1 MNCDHS
7 IYENRPNRA
16 KRCTRATVDQK
27 PSPRPAA
34 TGTQVHKASQPPLGR
49 KLQLQQCIKACT
61 LYPLLRLTLWPP
73 AHACAVACEG
83 VKTPSSN
90 TRPPHSSRAPLC
102 LAARRTALGSTAMSV
117 PPHHHRHHHH
127 HRRRRLLCYDPALVP
142 EGGAAVYG
150 STKGLTKAW
159 NKDAAGHL
167 FHLFALKQAGLFG
180 EHSGSRQAAGRWV
193 AALAAA
199 AAGTGRRCMRAAAH
213 QHACCLFVSRSDTE
227 QTGLVVEAI
236 STILH
241 SLHDLPPAMA
251 AAPPAVD
258 PEEES
263 ATEDDASSTT
273 TSRINSTND
282 FGALEDENVA
292 G

>member
-1 MNCDHS
+1 
-7 IYENRPNRA
+7 
-16 KRCTRATVDQK
+16 
-27 PSPRPAA
+27 
-34 TGTQVHKASQPPLGR
+34 
-49 KLQLQQCIKACT
+49 
-61 LYPLLRLTLWPP
+61 
-73 AHACAVACEG
+73 
-83 VKTPSSN
+83 
-90 TRPPHSSRAPLC
+90 
-102 LAARRTALGSTAMSV
+102 MSV

-142 EGGAAVYG
+142 KGGATVYG

-180 EHSGSRQAAGRWV
+180 EHSGSSQAAGRWV

-199 AAGTGRRCMRAAAH
+199 AAGTGRGACRLPLTSMLIVYLSAAATLSSRVCLLKQSPCH
-213 QHACCLFVSRSDTE
+213 HA
-227 QTGLVVEAI
+227 
-236 STILH
+236 LH
-241 SLHDLPPAMA
+241 PLPSATLSLP
-251 AAPPAVD
+251 PPAVD